1 MTWNRTFLTL
11 TTAFLLACCPVA
23 MTFAQDE
30 EAAPAE
36 DAAEEDAGTA
46 LAKYDRW
53 VTSLGFSPA
62 NNMLVTAGGQS
73 LQYRPGDVKIWDA
86 TSGNL
91 VASFEGH
98 SSNVWSVAIS
108 ADGKTLVTSGYDG
121 KVIVFDV
128 ESKKAK
134 ATLAKHKGWC
144 RSVAITPDG
153 KHFASAGEDGTVLI
167 WDLTAAP
174 QATEQPPTPGDAEE
188 APALNIVKTI
198 KAHEQAVYQV
208 AFSRD
213 GKTLATASTDK
224 TVKLWSWQEAEPK
237 ETAKLEG
244 HSDAVWDVKFSAD
257 GSQIATASA
266 DRSIKLWDAAGKEL
280 ATLVGHKDWVSNV
293 AFSPDGKTIASTSHD
308 RSTKLWNVELAM
320 KLAAEV
326 KATLTKLTDN
336 QTASQ
341 KATDELGP
349 AQTAADQAQKKSEAI
364 TAIVD
369 SRRLPEELKQ
379 VEAALLLAKDNQIL
393 KEARDA
399 AKAAAE
405 AATKAAAEK
414 TKAFEGDK
422 DFSAKLKTITEGPLA
437 DSQKEKQAA
446 DKMASDSV
454 AKVKTLTDQKTAADK
469 AITEAKAKR
478 DELSEQQAKTVSGY
492 KGSVWSV
499 AFSNDGKLIATGSHK
514 DTLRIFALGDEVQ
527 ELHPSPAE
535 EEAAEEEEAE
545 EEAAEE
551 E

>member
-1 MTWNRTFLTL
+1 MTLHRVFLTF
-11 TTAFLLACCPVA
+11 AAAISLACCPIA
-23 MTFAQDE
+23 MAEDGEDE
-30 EAAPAE
+30 AAAPAKDE
-36 DAAEEDAGTA
+36 ATA

-62 NNMLVTAGGQS
+62 NNLLVTAGGQS
-73 LQYRPGDVKIWDA
+73 LQYRPGDVKIWEA
-86 TSGNL
+86 TSGKL

-108 ADGKTLVTSGYDG
+108 ADGKTLITSGYDG

-128 ESKKAK
+128 ESQKPT
-134 ATLAKHKGWC
+134 ATLSRHKGWC

-167 WDLTAAP
+167 WDLTAEP
-174 QATEQPPTPGDAEE
+174 KPLEQPPAPGPAEE
-188 APALNIVKTI
+188 APALNVVKTI

-213 GKTLATASTDK
+213 GKALATASTDK

-244 HSDAVWDVKFSAD
+244 HGDAVWDVKFSAD
-257 GSQIATASA
+257 GSRIATASA

-320 KLAAEV
+320 KLSAEV
-326 KATLTKLTDN
+326 NATLTKLTEN

-349 AQTAADQAQKKSEAI
+349 AQTEADQAQKRADAI

-379 VEAALLLAKDNQIL
+379 VEAALTLAKDNQIL

-399 AKAAAE
+399 AQKAAE
-405 AATKAAAEK
+405 VATKAAAER

-422 DFSAKLKTITEGPLA
+422 DFSAKLKTITEGPLPE
-437 DSQKEKQAA
+437 SQKEKQTA
-446 DKMASDSV
+446 DKAATDG
-454 AKVKTLTDQKTAADK
+454 ANKVKSLNDQKTAADK
-469 AITEAKAKR
+469 AITEAKTKR

-492 KGSVWSV
+492 KGSVWTV
-499 AFSNDGKLIATGSHK
+499 AFSNDGKLFATGSHK
-514 DTLRIFALGDEVQ
+514 DTLRVFALDEELK
-527 ELHPSPAE
+527 ELHPSPPEEEAVE
-535 EEAAEEEEAE
+535 EEAAEEEAE
-545 EEAAEE
+545 
-551 E
+551 